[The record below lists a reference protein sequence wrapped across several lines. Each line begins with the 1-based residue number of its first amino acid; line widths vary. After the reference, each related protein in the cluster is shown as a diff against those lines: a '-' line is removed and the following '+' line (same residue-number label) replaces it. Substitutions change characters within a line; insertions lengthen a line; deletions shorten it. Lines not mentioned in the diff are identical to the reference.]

1 MEILVNPNLPLQFVE
16 GVLWAFV
23 WAVVVLFCAELVCV
37 VALWFLDGKRESAS
51 RPAQS
56 IGKEAPSR
64 DLGGQDLP
72 ARAAAE

>member
-37 VALWFLDGKRESAS
+37 VALWFLDGKRESA
-51 RPAQS
+51 
-56 IGKEAPSR
+56 PSR